1 MGTMIAK
8 SILDD
13 RLINLPLSPL
23 MWDLV
28 FDCKMN
34 LFSLKYLDAGLYAL
48 FSELQLMA
56 NRRLEIEQEE
66 DIELRLR
73 LLSQVKSSKGVSI
86 EDYDLSFYNPSDETI
101 ELVKNGGNLKVTLLN
116 L

>member
-1 MGTMIAK
+1 MLAQEFQADTTLWRKDAVNNALYPRSLQITPENQEEVRAICDKFSLMGTMIAK

-23 MWDLV
+23 IWDLV

-48 FSELQLMA
+48 LSEL
-56 NRRLEIEQEE
+56 
-66 DIELRLR
+66 
-73 LLSQVKSSKGVSI
+73 
-86 EDYDLSFYNPSDETI
+86 
-101 ELVKNGGNLKVTLLN
+101 
-116 L
+116 